1 MPPPKIENAYSTM
14 PPRKVTNADDL
25 ANSQTPLLRKNS
37 TAQETLTQV
46 EVVKEIMHDNM
57 LKSLEK
63 SQHLDITRRSSE
75 DLLEDRYN
83 ITQLSTNVMSKQFR
97 KASMDIKSK
106 KSRNKFCCCI
116 SMGL

>member
-63 SQHLDITRRSSE
+63 SQHLDITRRSAE
-75 DLLEDRYN
+75 DLLED
-83 ITQLSTNVMSKQFR
+83 SKQFR